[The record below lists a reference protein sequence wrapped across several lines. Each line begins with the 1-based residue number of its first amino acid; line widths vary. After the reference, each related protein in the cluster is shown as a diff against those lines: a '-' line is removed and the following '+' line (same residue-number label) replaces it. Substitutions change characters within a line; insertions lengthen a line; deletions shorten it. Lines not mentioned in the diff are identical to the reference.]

1 MSKKEW
7 GQKRGWVEECMSV
20 CVCVRVCG
28 REGGTFCS
36 CTWGD
41 NNSVQHL
48 TDTFLSTDI
57 SLIRNIGGVLSGMMT
72 LDLFGLSYTLN
83 LYFRVTK
90 CSVKTMW
97 FHFHLP
103 FSPHTFE
110 PSAQE
115 RSVVFPLCFTTG
127 ITQTLKQVSTK
138 SLLAAVLLNAKAMPV
153 FHHVPFF
160 FFVAQTTPGRKC
172 QKAA

>member
-1 MSKKEW
+1 M
-7 GQKRGWVEECMSV
+7 
-20 CVCVRVCG
+20 CVRVCG
-28 REGGTFCS
+28 REGGTFSS

-90 CSVKTMW
+90 CSVKTM
-97 FHFHLP
+97 
-103 FSPHTFE
+103 
-110 PSAQE
+110 
-115 RSVVFPLCFTTG
+115 
-127 ITQTLKQVSTK
+127 
-138 SLLAAVLLNAKAMPV
+138 
-153 FHHVPFF
+153 
-160 FFVAQTTPGRKC
+160 
-172 QKAA
+172 